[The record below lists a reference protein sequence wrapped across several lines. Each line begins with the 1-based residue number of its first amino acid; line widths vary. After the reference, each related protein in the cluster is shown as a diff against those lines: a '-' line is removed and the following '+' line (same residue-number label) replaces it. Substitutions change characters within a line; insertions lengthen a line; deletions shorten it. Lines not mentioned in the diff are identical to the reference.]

1 MPNPQS
7 APSDI
12 AALIEAIF
20 HPRSIAV
27 VGASANPSTPGYDY
41 VSSLQKFG
49 FPGDLYPVNP
59 RSEEILGLPAFPSLR
74 DVPGQVDY
82 VISCIP
88 ATAVLELVDDC
99 AAKGA
104 RALQLFTARFSET
117 GREEDAELERRLE
130 RRAREAGVRLIGPN
144 CLGLLYPRQGISFRA
159 DMPRQPGNV
168 GFLSQSGNLLF
179 ELTYLAGPRG
189 LRFSKAI
196 SYGNG
201 LDLSEADFLDY
212 FAQDA
217 ESAVVGAYV
226 EGVRDGRRFLAAL
239 KRAAARKPVVVLKG
253 GRTAAGGRAAASHTA
268 ALSGRHAVW
277 TAAVTQAGAISVDTV
292 EELIDMLIAFAYMRP
307 GSAPPAGTVPAGRQE
322 QGRRLGMVGAGGG
335 RSVLTADL
343 CEELGLSVLPLPAD
357 VERRIAEKAPDLVG
371 WLTNPVDQSIL
382 AGSGVGGTQ
391 VLEWMD
397 ESPDIDLLLANVGE
411 AWALGRPNAE
421 SLLARIPERF
431 AQVSGRTRKP
441 MAVVIFPT
449 DYADERL
456 WRLVSGAREKLVK
469 AEMAIFPS
477 VERAVR
483 ALARFV
489 QYWERRELSRP

>member
-1 MPNPQS
+1 MPNPQN

-27 VGASANPSTPGYDY
+27 VGASANPNSPGYDY

-49 FPGDLYPVNP
+49 FSGDLYPVNP
-59 RSEEILGLPAFPSLR
+59 RAEEILGLPAFPSLR

-88 ATAVLELVDDC
+88 AAAVLELVDDC

-117 GREEDAELERRLE
+117 GREEDAELERRLSQ
-130 RRAREAGVRLIGPN
+130 RAREAGVRIIGPN

-179 ELTYLAGPRG
+179 ELTYLAAPRG

-201 LDLSEADFLDY
+201 LDLNEADFLDY
-212 FAQDA
+212 FARDP

-239 KRAAARKPVVVLKG
+239 KRAAARKPVVLLKG
-253 GRTAAGGRAAASHTA
+253 GRTAAGERAAASHTA
-268 ALSGRHAVW
+268 ALAGRHAVW
-277 TAAVTQAGAISVDTV
+277 TAAVTQAGAVPVDTV

-307 GSAPPAGTVPAGRQE
+307 GSGW
-322 QGRRLGMVGAGGG
+322 RLGMVGGGGG

-343 CEELGLSVLPLPAD
+343 CEELGLGVPTLPD
-357 VERRIAEKAPDLVG
+357 DIVRRIAEKASDLAG
-371 WLTNPVDQSIL
+371 WVTNPVDQSIL
-382 AGSGVGGTQ
+382 AGSGVSGAQ

-441 MAVVIFPT
+441 MAVVIGPS

-456 WRLVSGAREKLVK
+456 WRLVSEAREKLVK
-469 AEMAIFPS
+469 AEVALFPS

-489 QYWERRELSRP
+489 EYWQRNEVSRP